1 MKNETVT
8 HPQPTCRISNAPTAR
23 ILSFRHLSVIGWFEM
38 DGSPSRP
45 PFSTLA
51 DELRSR
57 KRKAV
62 DSNVLTESERACVE
76 DVKKKLLRMADLG
89 EPLRATMHAKFW
101 SPRIK
106 RWIEANGMYPEWR
119 DHTPWVVICVKEEA
133 ERGGEATRPG
143 APPPPIKREG
153 GPALRMP
160 PLEATPPAKRAKRA
174 PAPAPIVRMAP
185 RPAAGRRIRVHTDG
199 SFNKRLKKHGYGA
212 YAFHAGESYTLSV
225 WPIAKASELPRVF
238 EFVDGGAN
246 SNRGSTEAWNDYLSS
261 PKLELAAAV
270 HVLRLACDGR
280 NPPTYAR
287 LTLCVDCQGVY
298 QWLQNKWKANKPM
311 VRALKSQGRRHIAT
325 LRARGVTVDFE
336 WVKAHSGVPGN
347 EIADQLASGRDPH
360 VGGGPLHTLFGAETS
375 PPPSS

>member
-1 MKNETVT
+1 
-8 HPQPTCRISNAPTAR
+8 
-23 ILSFRHLSVIGWFEM
+23 M
-38 DGSPSRP
+38 DDPPSRP
-45 PFSTLA
+45 LSPTLA

-57 KRKAV
+57 KRKAI

-101 SPRIK
+101 SPRIR

-119 DHTPWVVICVKEEA
+119 SHTPWVVICVKEEEEEEEEKKKGE
-133 ERGGEATRPG
+133 ERGGGATRPG
-143 APPPPIKREG
+143 APPP
-153 GPALRMP
+153 
-160 PLEATPPAKRAKRA
+160 LEAIPPAKRVKRA

-185 RPAAGRRIRVHTDG
+185 RPAAGQRIIRVHTDG

-238 EFVDGGAN
+238 EFIDGGAN
-246 SNRGSTEAWNDYLSS
+246 NNRGSTDARNDYLSS

-270 HVLRLACDGR
+270 HVLRLACDGKS
-280 NPPTYAR
+280 PPAYAR

-298 QWLQNKWKANKPM
+298 QWLQNKWRANKPM

-347 EIADQLASGRDPH
+347 EIADQLASGRGPR
-360 VGGGPLHTLFGAETS
+360 VGGGPLRTLFGAEAFS
-375 PPPSS
+375 PPS